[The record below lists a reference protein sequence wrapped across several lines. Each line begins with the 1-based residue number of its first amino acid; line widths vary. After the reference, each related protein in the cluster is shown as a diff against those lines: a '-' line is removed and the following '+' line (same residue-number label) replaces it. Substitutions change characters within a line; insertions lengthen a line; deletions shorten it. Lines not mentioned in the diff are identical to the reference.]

1 MPDSAEP
8 EPAVPEWLFPLIR
21 CPISRGRLRPAGAEL
36 IAWLQQ
42 QQTQGVLTTRIGRSV
57 SEIPTQGLVS
67 EDGSWFY
74 AIHRGIPTLIPD
86 DAVKLPENSPIL
98 G

>member
-67 EDGSWFY
+67 EDGCWFY
-74 AIHRGIPTLIPD
+74 PVHRGIPTLIPD
-86 DAVKLPENSPIL
+86 EAVKLRENSDTI